1 MTEQEV
7 MKWMREYLDGT
18 KAEKSAFGM
27 IKADITDYGFQ
38 GFLDMPPEAVIESY
52 MEVTEE
58 ISQELV
64 ESFKTIFQ
72 QEQDI
77 ESLGIE
83 QSMRLDPAESV
94 IAMRNGMTDIMRSLY
109 SYIEVQR
116 MANTLIQENEH

>member
-1 MTEQEV
+1 
-7 MKWMREYLDGT
+7 MKEYLDGT

-27 IKADITDYGFQ
+27 IKADIADYGFQ

-116 MANTLIQENEH
+116 MANTLIEENEH